1 MELYIPQIPKTMPG
15 IRDAKGKFR
24 AGAHIVPPNKGKKW
38 GEYNVP
44 EESRKKI
51 LANLTNEGRRLG
63 GLAPKNRHQKRV
75 VGIKDKKFFCDFPS
89 AADAATSLHNAG
101 IIINV
106 SNIRACC
113 RGNRPSAGGIK
124 WFYECDFEKWNSEI
138 V

>member
-1 MELYIPQIPKTMPG
+1 MELQLPQIPHKMPT
-15 IRDAKGKFR
+15 RDKKGR
-24 AGAHIVPPNKGKKW
+24 IIAGRGHIPANKGKKW

-51 LANLTNEGRRLG
+51 LANLSNEGRRLG
-63 GLAPKNRHQKRV
+63 GLAPKNRNQKRV
-75 VGIKDKKFFCDFPS
+75 VGIKDKKFFCDFDC
-89 AADAATSLHNAG
+89 AGDAATSLRNAG
-101 IIINV
+101 ITINV

-124 WFYECDFEKWNSEI
+124 WFYENDFEKWHNEI